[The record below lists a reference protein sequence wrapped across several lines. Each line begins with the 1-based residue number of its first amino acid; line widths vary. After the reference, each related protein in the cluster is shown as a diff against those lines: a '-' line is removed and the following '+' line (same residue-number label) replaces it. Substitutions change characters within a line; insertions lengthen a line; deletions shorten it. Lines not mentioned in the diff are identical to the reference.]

1 MVQVGQL
8 HLKPAEELGSIIC
21 VVLLCHASNTHKL
34 GGHEDSCQHSRK
46 PPRPGNVWQRL
57 NSLKGPEW
65 PAHRAGKVKSK
76 FQKWLQNVG
85 GARTVGLLSRK
96 PEAEPS
102 SLEY

>member
-1 MVQVGQL
+1 M
-8 HLKPAEELGSIIC
+8 
-21 VVLLCHASNTHKL
+21 
-34 GGHEDSCQHSRK
+34 
-46 PPRPGNVWQRL
+46 WQRL